1 LSLASAYDRP
11 VRPLLALALLAMLA
25 GCGGHGA
32 ATTTPATTTRAGPPA
47 KPGLHVRLTAQSHH
61 PVVGKRWHYEVR
73 VTDAAGRPVPANLH
87 LQFLFAGVP
96 VGEVGRHHVANGV
109 WRETFGVPGNPPFPA
124 RARGQHLELRAL
136 ATSRGRTGSATYAI
150 VVR

>member
-1 LSLASAYDRP
+1 MRT
-11 VRPLLALALLAMLA
+11 LLAAVLVLALA
-25 GCGGHGA
+25 GCGGKGGA
-32 ATTTPATTTRAGPPA
+32 TSSQAVPKATS
-47 KPGLHVRLTAQSHH
+47 KPKLHVRITAQSHH
-61 PVVGKRWHYEVR
+61 PLVGKKWHYEVR
-73 VTDAAGRPVPANLH
+73 VTDAAGNPVAANLH

-96 VGEVGRHHVANGV
+96 VGQIGRHHVASGV

-124 RARGQHLELRAL
+124 RARGQHLELQAI